1 MTNDLLNKYIWL
13 IDTIK
18 RHGRISRSQ
27 INALWM
33 ESEVSGGAP
42 LARRTFYH
50 YRNAVEELF
59 NINIECDP
67 ATYEYFIAQTDE
79 ISESVSNWL
88 LNSAATTGL
97 LSGARDVSDRVLLED
112 VPSAREHLA
121 VVIEAL
127 RCSVAIT
134 FDYHPYTRSLPTT
147 GIAFEPYFT
156 KIFKQRW
163 YVVGRNVRDDKIKTY
178 ALDRMSRV
186 KQTSATFTMPEDF
199 DPRHYFDHAFGIV
212 VDSSETRRIVLR
224 VSPTQAKYFR
234 ALPLHRSQSERVGDG
249 YSEFEYV
256 MRPTADLVSEI
267 LSYGPDVTVVEP
279 PELKTMV
286 RAKLSQALASYGK

>member
-18 RHGRISRSQ
+18 RHGRISRAH
-27 INALWM
+27 INALWL
-33 ESEVSGGAP
+33 ESDVSGGAP

-67 ATYEYFIAQTDE
+67 TTYEYFIAQTDE
-79 ISESVSNWL
+79 FSESVSNWL
-88 LNSAATTGL
+88 LNSAATSGL
-97 LSGARDVSDRVLLED
+97 LTGARDVSDRVLLED
-112 VPSAREHLA
+112 VPSARDHLA

-127 RCSVAIT
+127 RHNVTIT

-147 GIAFEPYFT
+147 GIALEPFFT

-163 YVVGRNVRDDKIKTY
+163 YVVGRNVRDDKVKTY

-186 KQTSATFTMPEDF
+186 EQTSTEFTMPADF
-199 DPRHYFDHAFGIV
+199 DPRHYFDYAFGIV
-212 VDSSETRRIVLR
+212 VDSSKPRRIVLR

-234 ALPLHRSQSERVGDG
+234 ALPLHRSQCERVGDG
-249 YSEFEYV
+249 YSEFEYM
-256 MRPTADLVSEI
+256 MRPTPDLVSEI
-267 LSYGPDVTVVEP
+267 LSYGPDVSVMEP
-279 PELKTMV
+279 PELRTMV
-286 RAKLSQALASYGK
+286 RAKLSQALAAYGK